1 MPELPEV
8 ETVRL
13 SLSNHFL
20 KCKII
25 KIEIFTK
32 KLRYYIPSKLLEFV
46 SKKIVDIS
54 RRGKYLILQFDF
66 EKSILIH
73 LGMTGIFKIR
83 NSFDKVKHDHL
94 CFYFKDKVLVYND
107 IRKFGFIKVYNQHEL
122 VNSKHLENLGVDPFN
137 KDFNLKYLM
146 NNLKTKKVNIK
157 SFLMNQKNICGLG
170 NIYCSEILFDCKISP
185 NRNVMNLYNDEIKNL
200 FNSIKIILKKAI
212 KKGGTSLNDY
222 VKPNGKIGYFKND
235 LKVYGREKKRCVK
248 CNKQQ
253 LIKKIVQNGRSTFY
267 CSSCQK

>member
-1 MPELPEV
+1 M
-8 ETVRL
+8 
-13 SLSNHFL
+13 
-20 KCKII
+20 
-25 KIEIFTK
+25 
-32 KLRYYIPSKLLEFV
+32 
-46 SKKIVDIS
+46 
-54 RRGKYLILQFDF
+54 
-66 EKSILIH
+66 
-73 LGMTGIFKIR
+73 
-83 NSFDKVKHDHL
+83 
-94 CFYFKDKVLVYND
+94 
-107 IRKFGFIKVYNQHEL
+107 